1 MRMKRMIAWMIC
13 AVMLLAMIPAGI
25 LTAGAGGTEG
35 DWTTY
40 RSAGDYPDPNEPEDP
55 WEEERIYKPEA
66 GYHYTDEGFSTIAP
80 SYEETCPFMTVST
93 KEKQSIKDGIYLEFR
108 VDNYSYDGGMGADE
122 WICLTLTTGH
132 EGTGKVVPG
141 STAYGGG
148 WMTLIRGTG
157 NGSCHIMPHL
167 TDPKTEDFNGT
178 FVNAGMVDA
187 DVPMDDMGREIY
199 TFEVVWNG
207 SEYIMK
213 LNGVELP
220 DHLAQ
225 TTKLLNKLSADG
237 EFFVGITMQSQVK
250 DGTADL
256 TILKYGT
263 SKADATTPV
272 GTDSKEPEENLFV
285 IADIADPDTV
295 PTNQPAILWSPETY
309 DMRNWENISFAV
321 QGDNTWH
328 ATVSG
333 SVTSWNFKPKNSW
346 SYAAEDFPVF
356 GILLRDIWADS
367 GTLWYSAGEYKW
379 AIDGMNVPFSIYD
392 GACFEDSSG
401 AEYFFIPIDL
411 ADLWEGRINNIRL
424 DFAMSDPDNRE
435 FDICFAGMF
444 RSEGEA
450 YAYAEEY
457 LVERGVPVESVS
469 ETDPVVEPDPGW
481 PDSQYPETQAP
492 APIDPETKAPESE
505 NSQPGNSETETL
517 NDVEFIMTTLGC
529 TGSVGGGA
537 VLMLLIGAALL
548 KKKED

>member
-13 AVMLLAMIPAGI
+13 TVMLLAMIPAGVLI
-25 LTAGAGGTEG
+25 VSAGGGEG

-40 RSAGDYPDPNEPEDP
+40 RSGNSYLDPNEPQDP
-55 WEEERIYKPEA
+55 WEEPIYEPEA
-66 GYHYTDEGFSTIAP
+66 GYEYTDEGFSTIAP
-80 SYEETCPFMTVST
+80 SYEGMCPFMTVST

-122 WICLTLTTGH
+122 WICLTLSTGY

-157 NGSCHIMPHL
+157 SGSCHIMPHL

-178 FVNAGMVDA
+178 FVNAGMVNA

-237 EFFVGITMQSQVK
+237 EFFVGITMMANVK

-309 DMRNWENISFAV
+309 EIRNGENISFAV
-321 QGDNTWH
+321 QGDGTWR
-328 ATVSG
+328 ATASESHVY
-333 SVTSWNFKPKNSW
+333 WNFRPKNAW
-346 SYAAEDFPVF
+346 SYAAEDFPLF
-356 GILLRDIWADS
+356 YILLRNAGSFS
-367 GTLWYSAGEYKW
+367 GVL
-379 AIDGMNVPFSIYD
+379 
-392 GACFEDSSG
+392 SG
-401 AEYFFIPIDL
+401 AT
-411 ADLWEGRINNIRL
+411 GGVN
-424 DFAMSDPDNRE
+424 E
-435 FDICFAGMF
+435 FLTRPRWVAR
-444 RSEGEA
+444 RS
-450 YAYAEEY
+450 
-457 LVERGVPVESVS
+457 
-469 ETDPVVEPDPGW
+469 
-481 PDSQYPETQAP
+481 
-492 APIDPETKAPESE
+492 I
-505 NSQPGNSETETL
+505 
-517 NDVEFIMTTLGC
+517 
-529 TGSVGGGA
+529 
-537 VLMLLIGAALL
+537 
-548 KKKED
+548 